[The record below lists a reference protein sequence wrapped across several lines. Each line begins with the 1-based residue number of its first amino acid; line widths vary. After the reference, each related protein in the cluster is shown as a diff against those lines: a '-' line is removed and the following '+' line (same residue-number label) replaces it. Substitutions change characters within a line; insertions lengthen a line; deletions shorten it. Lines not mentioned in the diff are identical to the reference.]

1 MEYVKSL
8 NLPIDQAYLRIPLF
22 CKQSDYNS
30 RYFQVKLTR
39 GGEIVNAESLGTV
52 TKVAIGI
59 RRPDG
64 TANGFLGTYEN
75 GMFTLPLPVWGVE
88 IAGEIKCDVMVWGKK
103 DGGESYLLRSAVFV
117 VSVERSAYAEDDAE
131 KDESVDILTDL
142 IDQVE
147 GVESDIQEAEEDRV
161 AAEQGRVAAESARV
175 EAEEGRVEAENT
187 RSAAETARASAEA
200 ARAAAETARESAE
213 TLRVNAEKNRESAET
228 GRVNAE
234 NLREGNEVARKAAE
248 TVRAEAETQR
258 EDAETDRV
266 EAENARAAAES
277 ERASAE
283 AARAAAE
290 TARASAE
297 TSRVNAEKNRESAE
311 AGRVNAENLREGNEA
326 ARKAAET
333 ARAEAEDDRVAAEA
347 SRVSAEKGRV
357 TAESGRESAETS
369 RVNAEKARAAAES
382 DRAEAEDDRV
392 EAENARAAAES
403 ARASAEAARASAEA
417 ARASAETSRVNAEK
431 SRVTA
436 ETGRVNAEKAR
447 ETEFDQKIQACEQA
461 TVAAQEVVEEAEQ
474 QGITGTVKYDKAQ
487 DLTDDQKAQARSN
500 IGASATDNKAAQT
513 NTTTKADYRVLFSNS
528 ANDTTE
534 TAGVRKSAKFLAN
547 PNTGEFYAQ
556 GYRRQDITGK
566 TLDLNTLNLSAGAP
580 HSMRYIEK
588 TSGGAANISCG
599 SGDIPV
605 TGQPFLLDVDL
616 IRWASA
622 TDYVT
627 RQIFVSIGQK
637 NYEYIRWCT
646 SGTWSG
652 WTRRVFT
659 DTTYGAATSS
669 AQGLVKLGS
678 DTVQNVAAAAVSA
691 TASRTYAVQKNADG
705 QLVVNVP
712 WSNTDT
718 KNTAGSTNSSAKL
731 FLIGA
736 TSQAASPQTYSH
748 DTAYIGTDGHLYSNS
763 KQVVNLTDKQALT
776 NKTYNGYTL
785 AAACARGVF
794 SLTSKGHL
802 SYGSNNNYL
811 IDKSALTYWNGA
823 YNENGSSNLSKA
835 VNPAAESNTND
846 IATTKWVR
854 DGVPSMTAGYAKVLA
869 GTFLGEATGFDF
881 NDYLFQG
888 TSAFRVFTTGT
899 TYFQDIQN
907 GPPGYETGAFSL
919 ECLPAPAGEAVQR
932 LTTIDM
938 KGSDRWM
945 TQWIRYAIFSAG
957 DLKETSDWFKVI
969 TARDLVQEEISFELN
984 TAYFSHA
991 TNSAGEPLTKL
1002 YRILG
1007 TNVYIVAVSV
1017 NVISA
1022 ITTSTGS
1029 VWVINQFSP
1038 KGLTTFQSVWKRSSH
1053 YVIGCARINGG
1064 GNALWLDPFDNM
1076 PTINGTTIQCTMAFV
1091 GTN

>member
-39 GGEIVNAESLGTV
+39 GGEIVNAESLGAI

-75 GMFTLPLPVWGVE
+75 GVFTLPLPVWGVE

-147 GVESDIQEAEEDRV
+147 GLESDIQEAEADRV
-161 AAEQGRVAAESARV
+161 VAEQGRVAAETARV
-175 EAEEGRVEAENT
+175 EAEDGRVEAENA
-187 RSAAETARASAEA
+187 RAEAETARASAEA
-200 ARAAAETARESAE
+200 ARAAAETARVNAEKSRVTAETDRVNAENLREGNEDARKAAETARAEAETQREDAETGRVEEENARAAAESARVSAEEERASAE
-213 TLRVNAEKNRESAET
+213 TARANAETSRVNAEKNRASAET

-234 NLREGNEVARKAAE
+234 NLREGNEDARKAAE
-248 TVRAEAETQR
+248 TARAGAEDDRAAAEASRVSAEKGRATAESGR
-258 EDAETDRV
+258 EDAETSRVNAETARAAAESERDETEEGRV
-266 EAENARAAAES
+266 EAENARAEAETA
-277 ERASAE
+277 RASAE

-290 TARASAE
+290 TARA
-297 TSRVNAEKNRESAE
+297 
-311 AGRVNAENLREGNEA
+311 
-326 ARKAAET
+326 AAET
-333 ARAEAEDDRVAAEA
+333 
-347 SRVSAEKGRV
+347 
-357 TAESGRESAETS
+357 
-369 RVNAEKARAAAES
+369 
-382 DRAEAEDDRV
+382 
-392 EAENARAAAES
+392 
-403 ARASAEAARASAEA
+403 

-461 TVAAQEVVEEAEQ
+461 TAAAQEVVEEAEQ

-487 DLTDDQKAQARSN
+487 DLTDEQKAQARSN

-513 NTTTKADYRVLFSNS
+513 NTTTKADYRILFSNA

-605 TGQPFLLDVDL
+605 TGQPFLLDVEL
-616 IRWASA
+616 VRWASA

-678 DTVQNVAAAAVSA
+678 DSVQNVEAAAVTA
-691 TASRTYAVQKNADG
+691 TTSRTYAVQKNSAG

-718 KNTAGSTNSSAKL
+718 KNTAGSTNSSSKL

-736 TSQAASPQTYSH
+736 TSQAASPQTFSH
-748 DTAYIGTDGHLYSNS
+748 DTAYIGTDGHLYSNG
-763 KQVVNLTDKQALT
+763 KQVINLSDSQALT

-794 SLTSKGHL
+794 TLSAKGHL
-802 SYGSNNNYL
+802 SYGTNNNYL
-811 IDKSALTYWNGA
+811 PDKSAIVYWNGA
-823 YNENGSSNLSKA
+823 YNANDASNLEYCAKGLIVGASESTVGSATKPVYLNNGKITACGTSLAVSITGNAASATKA
-835 VNPAAESNTND
+835 TKDSAGNT
-846 IATTKWVR
+846 I
-854 DGVPSMTAGYAKVLA
+854 SSYYAKKP
-869 GTFLGEATGFDF
+869 TFENKTIS
-881 NDYLFQG
+881 
-888 TSAFRVFTTGT
+888 TSAWSEVEGADPFTHKATVSFT
-899 TYFQDIQN
+899 
-907 GPPGYETGAFSL
+907 ASL
-919 ECLPAPAGEAVQR
+919 SGDNTVLQ
-932 LTTIDM
+932 LFN
-938 KGSDRWM
+938 SDR
-945 TQWIRYAIFSAG
+945 
-957 DLKETSDWFKVI
+957 DLF
-969 TARDLVQEEISFELN
+969 AAYGFEM
-984 TAYFSHA
+984 AECS
-991 TNSAGEPLTKL
+991 G
-1002 YRILG
+1002 
-1007 TNVYIVAVSV
+1007 
-1017 NVISA
+1017 
-1022 ITTSTGS
+1022 
-1029 VWVINQFSP
+1029 
-1038 KGLTTFQSVWKRSSH
+1038 QSV
-1053 YVIGCARINGG
+1053 
-1064 GNALWLDPFDNM
+1064 
-1076 PTINGTTIQCTMAFV
+1076 TIYAV
-1091 GTN
+1091 GKPSTSVTLKFMICN

>member
-30 RYFQVKLTR
+30 RYFQIKLTR
-39 GGEIVNAESLGTV
+39 GGEIVNAELLGTV

-103 DGGESYLLRSAVFV
+103 NGGESYLLRSAVFV
-117 VSVERSAYAEDDAE
+117 VSVEQSAYAEDDAE

-142 IDQVE
+142 IGQVE
-147 GVESDIQEAEEDRV
+147 DLESDIQEAEESRV
-161 AAEQGRVAAESARV
+161 AAEQGRVVAETARV
-175 EAEEGRVEAENT
+175 EAEDG
-187 RSAAETARASAEA
+187 
-200 ARAAAETARESAE
+200 
-213 TLRVNAEKNRESAET
+213 
-228 GRVNAE
+228 
-234 NLREGNEVARKAAE
+234 
-248 TVRAEAETQR
+248 
-258 EDAETDRV
+258 RV
-266 EAENARAAAES
+266 EAENARAEAETA
-277 ERASAE
+277 RASAE

-297 TSRVNAEKNRESAE
+297 TSRVNAEKSRVTAETGRVEAENLREGNEDARKAAENARAEAETQREDAETDRVEEENARAAAESARVSAE
-311 AGRVNAENLREGNEA
+311 EERASAETARANAETSRVNAEKNRASAETGRVNAENLREGNED

-333 ARAEAEDDRVAAEA
+333 ARAGAEDDREAAEV
-347 SRVSAEKGRV
+347 SRVNAEKGRV

-369 RVNAEKARAAAES
+369 RVNTEKARAAAES
-382 DRAEAEDDRV
+382 ERDEAEEGRV

-403 ARASAEAARASAEA
+403 ARASAETARASAET

-461 TVAAQEVVEEAEQ
+461 TEAAQQVVEEAEQ

-599 SGDIPV
+599 SGDIPA
-605 TGQPFLLDVDL
+605 TGQPFLLDVEL
-616 IRWASA
+616 VRWASA

-678 DTVQNVAAAAVSA
+678 DTVQNVAAAAVTA
-691 TASRTYAVQKNADG
+691 TASRTYAVQKNSAG

-718 KNTAGSTNSSAKL
+718 KNTAGSTNSSSKL

-736 TSQAASPQTYSH
+736 TSQAASPQTFSH
-748 DTAYIGTDGHLYSNS
+748 DTAYIGTDGHLYSNG
-763 KQVVNLTDKQALT
+763 KQVINLSDSQALT

-794 SLTSKGHL
+794 TLSAKGHL
-802 SYGSNNNYL
+802 SYGTNNNYL
-811 IDKSALTYWNGA
+811 PDKSAIVYWNGA

-854 DGVPSMTAGYAKVLA
+854 DAVPSLTAGYAKVLA
-869 GTFLGEATGFDF
+869 GTFLQEATGFDF

-899 TYFQDIQN
+899 TFFQDIQN
-907 GPPGYETGAFSL
+907 GPPGYENGAFSL

-932 LTTIDM
+932 LTTIEM

-945 TQWIRYAIFSAG
+945 TQWIRYGIFSAG
-957 DLKETSDWFKVI
+957 DLIDTSDWFKVI
-969 TARDLVQEEISFELN
+969 TERDLVQEEISFSLN
-984 TAYFSHA
+984 TEYFTHT
-991 TNSAGEPLTKL
+991 TNSQGANQTKI
-1002 YRILG
+1002 YRLFG
-1007 TNVYIVAVSV
+1007 TCVYIVTVNV
-1017 NVISA
+1017 NVIKA

-1029 VWVINQFSP
+1029 VWVLNQFAP
-1038 KGLTTFQSVWKRSSH
+1038 KGATTFQSLWMRSSH

-1064 GNALWLDPFDNM
+1064 GNALWLDPFDDM

>member
-39 GGEIVNAESLGTV
+39 GGEIVNSESLGTV

-88 IAGEIKCDVMVWGKK
+88 IAGEIKCDIMVWGKK

-142 IDQVE
+142 IGQVE
-147 GVESDIQEAEEDRV
+147 GLESDIQEAEESRV
-161 AAEQGRVAAESARV
+161 AAEQGRVVAETARVEAEDGRVEAENARAAAESARV
-175 EAEEGRVEAENT
+175 SAEEE
-187 RSAAETARASAEA
+187 
-200 ARAAAETARESAE
+200 RAAAETARANAE
-213 TLRVNAEKNRESAET
+213 TLRVNAEKSRVTAEAD
-228 GRVNAE
+228 RVNAE
-234 NLREGNEVARKAAE
+234 NLREENEAARKAAE
-248 TVRAEAETQR
+248 SERASAETQR

-277 ERASAE
+277 ARVSAE
-283 AARAAAE
+283 EERAAAE
-290 TARASAE
+290 TVRANAE
-297 TSRVNAEKNRESAE
+297 TSRVNAEKNRVSAE
-311 AGRVNAENLREGNEA
+311 TGRVNAENLREGNED

-333 ARAEAEDDRVAAEA
+333 ARAGAEDDREAAEV
-347 SRVSAEKGRV
+347 SRVNAEKGRV

-369 RVNAEKARAAAES
+369 RVNTEKARAAAES
-382 DRAEAEDDRV
+382 ERDEAEEGRV

-403 ARASAEAARASAEA
+403 ARASAETARASAET

-461 TVAAQEVVEEAEQ
+461 TEAAQQVVEEAEQ

-599 SGDIPV
+599 SGDIPA
-605 TGQPFLLDVDL
+605 TGQPFLLDVEL
-616 IRWASA
+616 VRWASA

-678 DTVQNVAAAAVSA
+678 DTVQNVEAAAVTA
-691 TASRTYAVQKNADG
+691 TTSRTYAVQKNSAG

-736 TSQAASPQTYSH
+736 ASQAASPQTYSH
-748 DTAYIGTDGHLYSNS
+748 DTAYIGTDGHLYSNG

-811 IDKSALTYWNGA
+811 IDKSALAYWNGA
-823 YNENGSSNLSKA
+823 YNANDASNLEYCAKGLIVGASESTVGSATKPVYLNNGKITACGTSLAVSITGNAASATKA
-835 VNPAAESNTND
+835 TKDSAGNT
-846 IATTKWVR
+846 I
-854 DGVPSMTAGYAKVLA
+854 SSYYAKKP
-869 GTFLGEATGFDF
+869 TFENKTIS
-881 NDYLFQG
+881 
-888 TSAFRVFTTGT
+888 TSAWSEVEGADPFTHKATVSFT
-899 TYFQDIQN
+899 
-907 GPPGYETGAFSL
+907 ASL
-919 ECLPAPAGEAVQR
+919 SGDNTVLQ
-932 LTTIDM
+932 LFN
-938 KGSDRWM
+938 SDRNLFAA
-945 TQWIRYAIFSAG
+945 YG
-957 DLKETSDWFKVI
+957 
-969 TARDLVQEEISFELN
+969 FEM
-984 TAYFSHA
+984 AECS
-991 TNSAGEPLTKL
+991 G
-1002 YRILG
+1002 
-1007 TNVYIVAVSV
+1007 
-1017 NVISA
+1017 
-1022 ITTSTGS
+1022 
-1029 VWVINQFSP
+1029 
-1038 KGLTTFQSVWKRSSH
+1038 QSV
-1053 YVIGCARINGG
+1053 
-1064 GNALWLDPFDNM
+1064 
-1076 PTINGTTIQCTMAFV
+1076 TIYAV
-1091 GTN
+1091 GKPSTSVTLKFMICN